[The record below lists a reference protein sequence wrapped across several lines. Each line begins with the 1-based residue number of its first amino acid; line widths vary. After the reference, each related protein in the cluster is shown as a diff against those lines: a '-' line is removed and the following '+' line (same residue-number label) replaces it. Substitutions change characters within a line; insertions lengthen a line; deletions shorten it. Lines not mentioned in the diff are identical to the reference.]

1 MKLPNQRWDVIS
13 PNPEKIQLLAEEMK
27 ISDLIVKVI
36 LNRGIDTSSLARI
49 YLNPNEEILPPPLAE
64 FPDLYKS
71 ISLLTRAIKEKS
83 KIAICG
89 DYDADGMTS
98 TSLLLRALKYF
109 GGDIHYK
116 IPDRIKDGY
125 GINTQI
131 VENLAKNGVELIL
144 TVDNGISAYDPIQR
158 AVELGV
164 NVIITDHHDIPKK
177 LPPADAILN
186 PKLLSHESPYSGLAG
201 VGVAYILALT
211 LAQTL
216 NKTEGIIASLLELF
230 TLGTIADLAPLIGV
244 NRRWLKQ
251 GLKQLPNSQLPGIQ
265 ALIKVSGIS
274 DEQKQLRSDD
284 IGFKLGP
291 RINAVG
297 RIGDPKVA
305 IE

>member
-49 YLNPNEEILPPPLAE
+49 YLNPIEEILPPPLAE

-125 GINTQI
+125 GINT
-131 VENLAKNGVELIL
+131 
-144 TVDNGISAYDPIQR
+144 T
-158 AVELGV
+158 
-164 NVIITDHHDIPKK
+164 
-177 LPPADAILN
+177 
-186 PKLLSHESPYSGLAG
+186 
-201 VGVAYILALT
+201 AL
-211 LAQTL
+211 
-216 NKTEGIIASLLELF
+216 
-230 TLGTIADLAPLIGV
+230 
-244 NRRWLKQ
+244 
-251 GLKQLPNSQLPGIQ
+251 
-265 ALIKVSGIS
+265 
-274 DEQKQLRSDD
+274 
-284 IGFKLGP
+284 
-291 RINAVG
+291 
-297 RIGDPKVA
+297 
-305 IE
+305 